1 MNDTLDMTRGTVP
14 LVEAARLLGVGRSAA
29 YETEK
34 AGTFPCRTI
43 RIGRRVR
50 VPVADLRRVL
60 GLDAPDPQ

>member
-1 MNDTLDMTRGTVP
+1 MP

-34 AGTFPCRTI
+34 AGTFPVRTI

-60 GLDAPDPQ
+60 GLDTESPVSS